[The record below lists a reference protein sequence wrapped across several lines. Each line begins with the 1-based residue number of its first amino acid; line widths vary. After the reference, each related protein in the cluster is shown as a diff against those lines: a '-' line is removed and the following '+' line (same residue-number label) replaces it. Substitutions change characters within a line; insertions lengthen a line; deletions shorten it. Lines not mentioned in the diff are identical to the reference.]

1 MCWSANG
8 SLATW
13 AAAMVLAGAT
23 YGYEPKLWLFAFVFT
38 QMQLIEYFLWKDLK
52 VPRLNTLW
60 SKVGLFVILL
70 EPVAAIYLI
79 EDIAL
84 RNKML
89 AGYAV
94 YVAALLMTQKFDF
107 TTTVGGNGHLK
118 WNWTLPFL
126 ASIPWFLF
134 FIAPLWI
141 SGNYGSL
148 TVAVATLAM
157 STYFYSQ
164 YGTISSMWCWI
175 AVLSWLTIFAKSRKI
190 F

>member
-23 YGYEPKLWLFAFVFT
+23 HGYDPKLWLFAFVFT

-60 SKVGLFVILL
+60 SQAGMLVILL

-79 EDIAL
+79 EDVAL

-94 YVAALLMTQKFDF
+94 YVTAVLMTQKFDF
-107 TTTVGGNGHLK
+107 TTVVGGNGHLK
-118 WNWTLPFL
+118 WKWTPPVL
-126 ASIPWFLF
+126 ASIPWFVF
-134 FIAPLWI
+134 FLAPLWI
-141 SGNYGSL
+141 SGNYG
-148 TVAVATLAM
+148 VFAGGVATLLM
-157 STYFYSQ
+157 STYFYTQ

-175 AVLSWLTIFAKSRKI
+175 AVSMWLFLLAKSRNI
-190 F
+190 I